1 MQGTLACSIILLVKA
16 NPEDIAAHLLERKL
30 SVGTVESATGGLISN
45 LFTNV
50 AGSSHFF
57 LGTIV
62 AYSNEIKTRVVG
74 VEPGAIEQHGAV
86 SAQVAEQMAAG
97 GRRILGVDICVSD
110 TGIAGP
116 TGGSADKPVGLFYLG
131 LSYSGGTFSRKCL
144 FHGTRLS
151 NKRAAAAEALGW
163 IEELLTGKWTPGLS

>member
-74 VEPGAIEQHGAV
+74 VDPGANINAPSSLAEPHV
-86 SAQVAEQMAAG
+86 SANAPRMKETH
-97 GRRILGVDICVSD
+97 R
-110 TGIAGP
+110 
-116 TGGSADKPVGLFYLG
+116 
-131 LSYSGGTFSRKCL
+131 
-144 FHGTRLS
+144 
-151 NKRAAAAEALGW
+151 
-163 IEELLTGKWTPGLS
+163 